1 MKTSFF
7 VYSNLEC
14 LLERMHACQNNP
26 EKLSTTKI
34 KNIRLQVTHCLQIA
48 HLIRQKINLVVTKVK
63 IVWKSFVKTEKSMQ

>member
-1 MKTSFF
+1 MKASFF
-7 VYSNLEC
+7 IYSNLEC
-14 LLERMHACQNNP
+14 LLERIHICQNNP

-48 HLIRQKINLVVTKVK
+48 PLIRQKLNLIVTKVK

>member
-1 MKTSFF
+1 MKASFF
-7 VYSNLEC
+7 IYSNLEC
-14 LLERMHACQNNP
+14 LLERIHICQNNP

-48 HLIRQKINLVVTKVK
+48 PLIRQKLSLIVTKVK